1 MLRNWVRLGRGLSCF
16 VTPRN
21 GAQGTILPTG
31 VPQRFSHKL
40 QGNSHAWILT
50 SEKSVDWAVPNPSWS
65 QEMML
70 QFNRYMEMTKDGS
83 WKKLPSYRSFSDH
96 LPEGRQKEE
105 LRNQKNC
112 LFLRSI
118 EGEGMGFEYAM
129 FLKPSERR
137 VAAVFQ
143 IGPYL
148 EGPSGFAHGGAIA
161 TILDSTVGGS
171 VIFITHKVVT
181 ANLNINYK
189 SPVALGS
196 VVLVDSRV
204 DKIEGRKIFASG
216 EIRSA
221 DGQTLHAEAT
231 GLFIELQ
238 PSSSPRKE
246 TDPSIFP

>member
-1 MLRNWVRLGRGLSCF
+1 MLRNWARLGWGLPYF

-21 GAQGTILPTG
+21 GALL
-31 VPQRFSHKL
+31 QRFSHKL
-40 QGNSHAWILT
+40 QGNSAALILRT
-50 SEKSVDWAVPNPSWS
+50 EKSIDQAVPNPSWS

-83 WKKLPSYRSFSDH
+83 WQKLPSYQSFSDH
-96 LPEGRQKEE
+96 LPEGPWKEE
-105 LRNQKNC
+105 LQNRKYRF
-112 LFLRSI
+112 FLRSI
-118 EGEGMGFEYAM
+118 DGEGKGFEYAM
-129 FLKPSERR
+129 FLKPSEKR
-137 VAAVFQ
+137 VVAIFQ

-161 TILDSTVGGS
+161 TILDSTVGAS
-171 VIFITHKVVT
+171 VIYISCRVVT

-189 SPVALGS
+189 SPVELGS
-196 VVLVDSRV
+196 VVLVDTRV

-216 EIRSA
+216 EVWSV

-238 PSSSPRKE
+238 PQKE
-246 TDPSIFP
+246 TDSSSSL